1 MARYFILMRTIL
13 VVAAVLL
20 WVGVGRS
27 SSPSS
32 SDQNLLAN
40 ANFVASGRSMP
51 TGWSV
56 RSLPGCG
63 FRYAVRKDG
72 AVGEFEIINDEAV
85 ESSLQQSVHN
95 LKPGWY
101 LFTADIKTETV
112 GSAGSPPELFVKS
125 ATLPIHNRA
134 HTLGWNDDWQKL
146 HLTFSAG
153 SRISDVVVGFGLGT
167 WGRPNTGKLLIR
179 NPTLI
184 PTTPE
189 QFGRQSSDLEVE
201 ENPDLEN
208 LAESQY
214 GVLYALRDEK
224 PSDASTPPSP
234 SVSAPAS
241 VPAPERRLSGRWTVV
256 GVYAAF
262 LVVAIF
268 GWSAVSPKRSSRK
281 SN

>member
-1 MARYFILMRTIL
+1 MSRYFILMRTIL
-13 VVAAVLL
+13 VIAAILL
-20 WVGVGRS
+20 WVGVGRP

-63 FRYAVRKDG
+63 FRYAVLKDG

-189 QFGRQSSDLEVE
+189 QFRTARRLPRAKKLRWALSLTQE
-201 ENPDLEN
+201 EFAARYHIPL
-208 LAESQY
+208 
-214 GVLYALRDEK
+214 GTLRDWEQGRCE
-224 PSDASTPPSP
+224 PDQ
-234 SVSAPAS
+234 PARAYLT
-241 VPAPERRLSGRWTVV
+241 VIAHDPE
-256 GVYAAF
+256 GVQRALA
-262 LVVAIF
+262 
-268 GWSAVSPKRSSRK
+268 GKHR
-281 SN
+281 